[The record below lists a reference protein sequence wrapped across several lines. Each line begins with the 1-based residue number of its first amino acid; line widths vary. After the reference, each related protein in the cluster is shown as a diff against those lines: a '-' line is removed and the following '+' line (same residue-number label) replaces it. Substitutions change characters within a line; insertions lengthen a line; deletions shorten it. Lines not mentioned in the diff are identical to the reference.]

1 MTEAIALGEKLLA
14 LLDESARTTT
24 YKPALLLALIDRVQ
38 EHMDTG
44 VVPVRDLAERVI
56 ELYWPQTR
64 PYATTG
70 TVLRQSNT
78 GRALIVSRVTE
89 YRERVAPDVRA
100 LPEAVRRREDWD
112 ALVDAV
118 ELSLAE
124 WPVPRLQKPFAP
136 FLYGI
141 DWDWEESGRWSAR
154 KYRESSRS
162 LRLHPGTA
170 SSLVALGPLFRP
182 FITRW
187 WTDKAAQLNPD
198 VEDARSV
205 IEFED
210 FLFGHDRKALG
221 RVAEGLL
228 DLQQGCFYCSTPI
241 GTRREVD
248 HFVPWAFS
256 GDDGLDN
263 LVVACHRCNND
274 KRATLA
280 GPQHLQELLTRNQRW
295 AGDLASLADERLWPR
310 HPRRSSLV
318 RRSAYLDVPV
328 ERSLWSWFRGAPML
342 SPVVDHRDELKV
354 LLASN
359 R

>member
-1 MTEAIALGEKLLA
+1 MTEPLALGEKLLA

-38 EHMDTG
+38 EHVDTG
-44 VVPVRDLAERVI
+44 IVPVRELAERVI

-64 PYATTG
+64 PYTTTG
-70 TVLRQSNT
+70 AVLRQSNT
-78 GRALIVSRVTE
+78 GRALIVGRVTE
-89 YRERVAPDVRA
+89 YRERVAPDVRS
-100 LPEAVRRREDWD
+100 LPEAVRRRGDWD

-118 ELSLAE
+118 EFTLAE

-136 FLYGI
+136 FLYDF
-141 DWDWEESGRWSAR
+141 DWDWTESGRWSAR

-170 SSLVALGPLFRP
+170 TSLVALGPLFRP

-210 FLFGHDRKALG
+210 FLFGHDRRALG

-228 DLQQGCFYCSTPI
+228 DLQRGCFYCSTSI

-248 HFVPWAFS
+248 HFVPWAYS

-263 LVVACHRCNND
+263 LVVACHACNNG

-280 GPQHLQELLTRNQRW
+280 GPSHLQLLLDRNLRW

-310 HPRRSSLV
+310 HPRRSTLV
-318 RRSAYLDVPV
+318 RQSAYLDVPV
-328 ERSLWSWFRGAPML
+328 ERSLWCCVGGTHVL
-342 SPVVDHRDELKV
+342 SSIVDHRPELER